1 MLYRTT
7 SYFLERM
14 GIGSV
19 AELPQLSPHLP
30 GLDGIAEF
38 YDAERT

>member
-1 MLYRTT
+1 
-7 SYFLERM
+7 M

-19 AELPQLSPHLP
+19 ADLPKLSPHLP

-38 YDAERT
+38 YDAETM

>member
-1 MLYRTT
+1 
-7 SYFLERM
+7 
-14 GIGSV
+14 V

>member
-1 MLYRTT
+1 
-7 SYFLERM
+7 M

-19 AELPQLSPHLP
+19 GELPQLSPHLP

-38 YDAERT
+38 YDADRM